1 MGNMRMRIITG
12 ALVLLLSLELFAQE
26 PAVDIQFKVKGV
38 QDTTCLLAYRFGKK
52 VFVKDTF
59 DVDKKGMARIQYEKP
74 LASGVYLWVL
84 PDKNF
89 IEFIV
94 SDQKF
99 SLETSLDDIVGNMKV
114 LESSDNELF
123 YQYRQFIDP
132 KGSEIQEINQEIQA
146 LQADSL
152 NDHKEAI
159 SEKQRQMNVL
169 NQEIV
174 AFRENMMEKYPDAFI
189 TRMFWAMKEP
199 EIPEAPI
206 LPNGRPD
213 STFAY
218 RYFKQH
224 YFDNI
229 SFQDSALLRTPIFED
244 KVKYYME
251 NLVIQIPDS
260 VNKELDILIEEAK
273 GNQIM
278 TEFLLKTFT
287 SKYERSKLMGAEN
300 IFVHLVETYY
310 DNEEY
315 TPWLDSAQRERI
327 LKRGRQLSPILIGK
341 KAPNLVMLDYYNKP
355 QSLHN
360 INADYTI
367 LYFWAFDCGHC
378 KKVTPKLHNYYK
390 EVKDQGVEV
399 FAVSTKQELEGWKK
413 YVEENELSWINVHD
427 LGGRNRIHEVYD
439 IYSTPVIYLLDKD
452 KKIVAKRL
460 DVENLQKIIEMEMKK
475 AN

>member
-1 MGNMRMRIITG
+1 MRIGILTI
-12 ALVLLLSLELFAQE
+12 LLSLLLSLEVSAQQ
-26 PAVDIQFKVKGV
+26 PVVDIQFKVNGV

-52 VFVKDTF
+52 VFVKDTIV
-59 DVDKKGMARIQYEKP
+59 VDKKGLGRIQYDKP

-99 SLETSLDDIVGNMKV
+99 SMETSLDDIVGKMQIEN
-114 LESSDNELF
+114 SSDNELF

-132 KGSEIQEINQEIQA
+132 KGSQIQEISQEIQA
-146 LQADSL
+146 LEADTL
-152 NDHKEAI
+152 NDHKEEI
-159 SEKQRQMNVL
+159 SEKQRQMNAL

-174 AFRENMMEKYPDAFI
+174 EFRENMMEKFPEAFI
-189 TRMFWAMKEP
+189 TRMFYAMKEP
-199 EIPEAPI
+199 EVPEAPI

-218 RYFKQH
+218 RYFKEH

-251 NLVIQIPDS
+251 KLVIQIPDS
-260 VNKELDILIEEAK
+260 VNKELDNLIAQAK

-310 DNEEY
+310 DDEEY

-378 KKVTPKLHNYYK
+378 KKITPKLKKYYE
-390 EVKDQGVEV
+390 EVHDKGVEV

-413 YVEENELSWINVHD
+413 YVEENELPWINVHD
-427 LGGRNRIHEVYD
+427 LGGRNRIHDVYD
-439 IYSTPVIYLLDKD
+439 IFSTPVIYLLDKD
-452 KKIVAKRL
+452 KKIIAKRL
-460 DVENLQKIIEMEMKK
+460 DIENLKKMIEMEMKK